1 MHSGKRKSNT
11 TKVLL
16 LFFIYER
23 VSLDKEEWYLFE
35 VNFFV
40 LPYTVDRVCM
50 PNGEMKETI

>member
-11 TKVLL
+11 TKVLF

-40 LPYTVDRVCM
+40 LPYTVDRACQM
-50 PNGEMKETI
+50 EKMEK